1 MFQQNRIQIS
11 EHEGSRL
18 PDVLGRELSNIIE
31 KRIVYLDLT
40 PGLHLTE
47 QEICDEFGISRSP
60 VREAFRQLEAG
71 GLVVRHARR
80 GIRVKP
86 MSEEDMHEI
95 YACRIPLEGLAAAS
109 AANSATA
116 EELDGLNAALDGMK
130 KALKEKDV
138 PRFFDHNV
146 AFQHRLHKASG
157 NSMLVRILAVM
168 EKQAIRY
175 RYFAHIKTEE
185 MLSFSYHAQL
195 EVYHAIR
202 ERRPE
207 DAKRTAGQVMKKAR
221 QLIGDVLRQH
231 GADLTLGARSP
242 HRRAPEQK
250 RQRLPPALPSADS

>member
-1 MFQQNRIQIS
+1 MVAVTNRTNQIPLQSKRIRLS
-11 EHEGSRL
+11 ELERAPL
-18 PDVLGRELSNIIE
+18 PDVLGRELASIIE
-31 KRIVYLDLT
+31 KRIVYLDLI

-86 MSEEDMHEI
+86 MSEEDLNEI

-109 AANSATA
+109 AAKSATD
-116 EELDGLNAALDGMK
+116 EEIAGMKAALDGME
-130 KALKEKDV
+130 KALKDRDIA
-138 PRFFDHNV
+138 RFFEHNV
-146 AFQHRLHKASG
+146 AFQHQVHTASG
-157 NSMLVRILAVM
+157 NSMLVKILAVM

-175 RYFAHIKTEE
+175 RYFAHIKTEA
-185 MLSFSYHAQL
+185 MLSFSYHAQM

-207 DAKRTAGQVMKKAR
+207 DAKRIAGQVMKKAR
-221 QLIGDVLRQH
+221 KLIGDVLRQH
-231 GADLTLGARSP
+231 SAEVTPGA
-242 HRRAPEQK
+242 HRQ
-250 RQRLPPALPSADS
+250 